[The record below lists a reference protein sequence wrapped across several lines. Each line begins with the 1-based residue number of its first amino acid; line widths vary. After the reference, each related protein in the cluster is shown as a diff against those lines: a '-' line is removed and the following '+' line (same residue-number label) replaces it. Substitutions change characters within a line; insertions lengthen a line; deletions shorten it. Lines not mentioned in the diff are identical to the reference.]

1 MKLSARNL
9 CWGLIILA
17 AAFQTAC
24 GNGAASS
31 FNVDQSSQN
40 FGQKILYN
48 NKVDIVW
55 IVDNSSSMQQHQTRL
70 SQQIP
75 ALVDALQS
83 FKLDYHI
90 VTITTS
96 MGADG
101 SGGQFVGS
109 PAVLTSTTP
118 NLSGVL
124 TARILQGENGSNLER
139 GLLSLE
145 TVLAPGY
152 LASQGAGFLRDDAL
166 LAIISLSD
174 EDDKSADSAAT
185 VASFL
190 DKLKPAIT
198 NGRKSWIFNF
208 IGVLDSSSQ
217 CRTFN
222 DYSEP
227 GLKMMQLADV
237 SGGTK
242 ESICSSSLAA
252 AVSNIKGRIVQ
263 ILTDFYLADQPI
275 EATIRVVVNGQV
287 VEKSSLNGWTYFQDG
302 SKYVVRFNGTA
313 IPPADADIHIT
324 YTATEAH

>member
-1 MKLSARNL
+1 MFFSARL
-9 CWGLIILA
+9 LLGGMAVIFA
-17 AAFQTAC
+17 ALQTAC
-24 GNGAASS
+24 SNGAASS

-75 ALVDALQS
+75 ILVSALQNL
-83 FKLDYHI
+83 KMDYHM
-90 VTITTS
+90 VAITTS

-101 SGGQFVGS
+101 TGGQFLGA

-118 NLSGVL
+118 NLQSL
-124 TARILQGENGSNLER
+124 LASRILQGETGSNLER
-139 GLLSLE
+139 GFLSLE
-145 TVLAPGY
+145 TALSPAY
-152 LASQGAGFLRDDAL
+152 LANQGAGFLREDAL
-166 LAIISLSD
+166 LTVINLSD
-174 EDDKSADSAAT
+174 EDDKSTESAAT
-185 VASFL
+185 IANFL
-190 DKLKPAIT
+190 DKLKPAVT
-198 NGRKSWIFNF
+198 SGRKSWIFNF

-227 GLKMMQLADV
+227 GLKMMQLVDI

-242 ESICSSSLAA
+242 ESICSSNLAG
-252 AVSNIKGRIVQ
+252 AVSNIKARIVQ

-275 EATIRVVVNGQV
+275 EATIRVVVNGQLI
-287 VEKSSLNGWTYFQDG
+287 EKSTTNGWSYFQDG
-302 SKYVVRFNGTA
+302 SKFVVRFNGTA